1 MRTHR
6 RLRLLYRPEKVV
18 LRNGRSCGL
27 ACSIDTRRLHL
38 YAVGRQALTIGKAF
52 RSRRGCN
59 AAAHVAYVTRIGAG
73 VPTFLY
79 RMTCWKLRRT
89 MAYLYGMVAT
99 HPTRVDC
106 ELLEAQER
114 RIAEGARTGL
124 AVPAWGTAHVREGHV
139 ATRLQRIPQP
149 YSQQTRSSAQDAF
162 SRMALTWC
170 PHPGVGGEV
179 LQPLVEGASMAVIR
193 AAVPA
198 VGAVCSDIRGALRPR
213 RRDALQTDALAEHVF
228 QLLLERRD
236 QMPSRSPVRTLRAVA
251 WNVLRWSRR
260 AEPEV
265 ASGDGMQTPFLQM
278 LWNSGTGDGLAGCS
292 IGASLWSLLRTEPRG
307 CGICGAVHSTRTQN
321 GSEYRSR
328 VFATEPLTEEAWES
342 VPEGRVFS
350 VSRTARI
357 DHIEPAEA

>member
-1 MRTHR
+1 
-6 RLRLLYRPEKVV
+6 
-18 LRNGRSCGL
+18 
-27 ACSIDTRRLHL
+27 
-38 YAVGRQALTIGKAF
+38 
-52 RSRRGCN
+52 
-59 AAAHVAYVTRIGAG
+59 
-73 VPTFLY
+73 
-79 RMTCWKLRRT
+79 

-106 ELLEAQER
+106 ELLEAHER
-114 RIAEGARTGL
+114 RIVDGARTGRT
-124 AVPAWGTAHVREGHV
+124 VPAWGTAHVREGHV
-139 ATRLQRIPQP
+139 ATRLQRTPQP
-149 YSQQTRSSAQDAF
+149 YSQRTRSSAQDAF

-170 PHPGVGGEV
+170 PRPGVGGEV

-193 AAVPA
+193 VAIPA

-236 QMPSRSPVRTLRAVA
+236 QMPSRSSVRTLRAVA

-260 AEPEV
+260 SKPEA
-265 ASGDGMQTPFLQM
+265 ASGDGMQTPLLQM

-307 CGICGAVHSTRTQN
+307 CGICGSVHSTRTLN
-321 GSEYRSR
+321 GSAYRSR
-328 VFATEPLTEEAWES
+328 VFATEPLTEEDWET

-350 VSRTARI
+350 
-357 DHIEPAEA
+357 